1 VWWYKVMFEHG
12 IEMCETY
19 ALDIQEMASHGNHKK
34 KY

>member
-1 VWWYKVMFEHG
+1 MFEHG

-19 ALDIQEMASHGNHKK
+19 ALDIQEMSGHANHKK